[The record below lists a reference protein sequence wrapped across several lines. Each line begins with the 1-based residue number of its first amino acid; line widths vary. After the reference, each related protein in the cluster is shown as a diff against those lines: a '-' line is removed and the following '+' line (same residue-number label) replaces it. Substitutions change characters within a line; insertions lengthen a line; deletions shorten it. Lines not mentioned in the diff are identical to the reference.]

1 MPDTVLYCRLPYFY
15 VNLLDLSEDRPCA
28 VIRDATVLDSN
39 PRAAKRG
46 VVPGMGLTQARTI
59 LREDGV
65 FRVLRAEE
73 GIEEQKNWLELAT
86 QFTGVIEPEDKHSA
100 YLDLSAHPK
109 PFDVAQRFLER
120 LTRRTGSEA
129 RFGVGAAKWL
139 ARLSADLDGERLM
152 PLDGVGLS
160 DISILKLIP
169 VSPEHRERLR
179 FLGYHSIGLVA
190 DLPISTLRSQFGD
203 EGLRIQLA
211 AKGAWK
217 EPVQALYPPDTLS
230 ERLILEGACEDALM
244 IDQALM
250 SIAQRIGRRLL
261 KAEQQATEVHLTLER
276 EDGTL
281 KTFTRRF
288 NKPLRCPR
296 TAIAALRLLFG
307 KGIESSIISIGVR
320 LPQLEKARSTQQ
332 NLMGVLTQSE
342 TNDRAESAL
351 RQVRSVFGES
361 SIQVA
366 GKIAQAR
373 RIRVLQEWKNA
384 TGWR

>member
-59 LREDGV
+59 LREEGV
-65 FRVLRAEE
+65 FRVLRPEE
-73 GIEEQKNWLELAT
+73 GVEEQKNWLELAT

-100 YLDLSAHPK
+100 YLDLTAHPK

-129 RFGVGAAKWL
+129 RFGVGASKWL

-179 FLGYHSIGLVA
+179 FLGYHSMGLVA

-261 KAEQQATEVHLTLER
+261 KAEQQATEVHLTFER

-332 NLMGVLTQSE
+332 NLMGLLTQSE